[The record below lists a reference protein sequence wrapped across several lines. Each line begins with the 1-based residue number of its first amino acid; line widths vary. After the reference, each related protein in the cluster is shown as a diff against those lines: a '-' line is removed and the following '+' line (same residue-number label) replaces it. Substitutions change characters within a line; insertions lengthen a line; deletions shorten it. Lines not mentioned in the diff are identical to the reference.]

1 MSRSVSA
8 CALAALA
15 LLCSVSLAGAQ
26 QLGTADQARAM
37 IEAAVAAL
45 KDNEASALDKFNDKN
60 SGEQFHYRDLYVF
73 CINMS
78 DGTFTAQLGP
88 DLIGTDVRALKLKN
102 EPFGQ
107 RLYDAIRAAPEGRII
122 TVGYSALR
130 PGTKELVSKVSY
142 VARVG
147 NQGCGVGYYR

>member
-1 MSRSVSA
+1 MSRSISA

-26 QLGTADQARAM
+26 QVGTADQARRM

-45 KDNEASALDKFNDKN
+45 QDNEASALDKFNDKN
-60 SGEQFHYRDLYVF
+60 SELFHARDLYVF

-78 DGTFTAQLGP
+78 DGTFTAQLEP
-88 DLIGTDVRALKLKN
+88 DLVGTDVRALKLKD

-107 RLYDAIRAAPEGRII
+107 RISRRAPWLPGR
-122 TVGYSALR
+122 
-130 PGTKELVSKVSY
+130 
-142 VARVG
+142 
-147 NQGCGVGYYR
+147 